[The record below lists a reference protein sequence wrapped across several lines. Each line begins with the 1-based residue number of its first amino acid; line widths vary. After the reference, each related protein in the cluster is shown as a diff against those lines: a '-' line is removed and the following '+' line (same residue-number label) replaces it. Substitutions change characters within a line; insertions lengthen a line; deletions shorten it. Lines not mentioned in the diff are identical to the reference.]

1 MMMYVLIA
9 LGAALMAAAAAL
21 GLRLLRARLRAQAE
35 SRVSEIISDAESR
48 TRTRLM
54 EADLEAEERR
64 SADEARFEEHT
75 RKKRDEMQRAEERLR
90 EQERN
95 VARKLQLLGQKQQEI
110 DERDARL
117 REREERTATLEREAQ
132 TLVLE
137 RRQRLERI
145 AGTSARDA
153 HRELIREIE
162 TEARQE
168 AAGLVRRIED
178 EAQNE
183 ASGRARRVVAE
194 AIQRL
199 PASDLVDGVV
209 TMVKL
214 PNDDMKGRIIG
225 REGRNIRALEMA
237 TGVDVIVDDTPLS
250 IVLSSFDPFRRAV
263 AKHAIER
270 LIEDGR
276 IHPARIEEMVAR
288 ARAEMEESLDSLGE
302 GAAFDLGI
310 TGLPQRLQHL
320 LGKLKYRV
328 VLGYNLLDHSVEV
341 ARLAAQ
347 MAILLGLHPEVVKR
361 AGLLHEIGQVEE
373 SRADT
378 HPILVSADLA
388 ARLNEDPRV
397 VQTIRALHGTGS
409 EPSIDAAILRV
420 AEKAIVARPGGKDTT
435 LQGFMERMRSLE
447 AIASSFH
454 GVSRAFVLR
463 SGKEVRVLVEAGA
476 VNDAEVVT
484 LSKEITSRIQ
494 KEVEYPGAVRI
505 SVIRETRAVDYAT

>member
-1 MMMYVLIA
+1 MTSLVIA
-9 LGAALMAAAAAL
+9 LLAAVAVTAA
-21 GLRLLRARLRAQAE
+21 GFGVRLLRDRLRAQAE
-35 SRVSEIISDAESR
+35 RGALGILADAER
-48 TRTRLM
+48 RAQARLE
-54 EADLEAEERR
+54 EAEIEAEERR
-64 SADEARFEEHT
+64 AAAEARFEGQT
-75 RKKRDEMQRAEERLR
+75 QKKREEMQRGEERLR
-90 EQERN
+90 EQEGN
-95 VARKLQLLGQKQQEI
+95 VARKLQFLDQKQQEL
-110 DERDARL
+110 DERER
-117 REREERTATLEREAQ
+117 RVKEREERTLAIEKEAQ
-132 TLVLE
+132 ALVQE
-137 RRQRLERI
+137 RRQRLERL
-145 AGTSARDA
+145 AGLGAREA
-153 HRELIREIE
+153 HRELLREVE
-162 TEARQE
+162 GEARQE

-178 EAQNE
+178 EARAE
-183 ASGRARRVVAE
+183 ASQRARRIVAE

-199 PASDLVDGVV
+199 PASDLVDGVITAV
-209 TMVKL
+209 RL

-237 TGVDVIVDDTPLS
+237 TGVDVIVDETPQS

-263 AKHAIER
+263 AKLAIER

-302 GAAFDLGI
+302 SAAFELGI

-320 LGKLKYRV
+320 IGRLKYRV

-347 MAILLGLHPEVVKR
+347 MATLLGLNPEVVKR
-361 AGLLHEIGQVEE
+361 AGLLHEIGQVDE

-378 HPILVSADLA
+378 HPILVSAELA
-388 ARLNEDPRV
+388 AKLDEDPRV
-397 VQTIRALHGTGS
+397 VQAIRSLHTAEP
-409 EPSIDAAILRV
+409 EPSVDAAILKV
-420 AEKAIVARPGGKDTT
+420 AEKAIVARPGEKDTN

-463 SGKEVRVLVEAGA
+463 SGKEVRVLVEADA
-476 VNDAEVVT
+476 VRDADVVM

>member
-1 MMMYVLIA
+1 MMYVLIV
-9 LGAALMAAAAAL
+9 LAAAAAAAAAFI
-21 GLRLLRARLRAQAE
+21 GLRRSRQQQRSEAEARASGIVA
-35 SRVSEIISDAESR
+35 DAESR
-48 TRTRLM
+48 AQARLK
-54 EADLEAEERR
+54 EAELEAEERR
-64 SADEARFEEHT
+64 STAEARLDGQARTKHEEL
-75 RKKRDEMQRAEERLR
+75 QRLEERVR

-95 VARKLQLLGQKQQEI
+95 VARKLQLLDQRNHEM
-110 DERDARL
+110 DEREPKL
-117 REREERTATLEREAQ
+117 KEREDRASALEREAQ
-132 TLVLE
+132 ALILE

-145 AGTSARDA
+145 AGLTARDA
-153 HRELIREIE
+153 RRELLREVE
-162 TEARQE
+162 GEARQE
-168 AAGLVRRIED
+168 TAGLIRRIEEETLA
-178 EAQNE
+178 EA
-183 ASGRARRVVAE
+183 ASRARRIVAE

-199 PASDLVDGVV
+199 PASDLVDGVITV
-209 TMVKL
+209 VKL

-237 TGVDVIVDDTPLS
+237 TGVDVIVDETPQS

-263 AKHAIER
+263 AQMAIER

-276 IHPARIEEMVAR
+276 IHPARIEEMVVR
-288 ARAEMEESLDSLGE
+288 ARSEVEENLESLGE
-302 GAAFDLGI
+302 NAAFELGI
-310 TGLPQRLQHL
+310 TGLPQRLQRL

-341 ARLAAQ
+341 ARLASQ
-347 MAILLGLHPEVVKR
+347 MAMLLGLGPEVVMR

-388 ARLNEDPRV
+388 GKFNEDPRV
-397 VQTIRALHGTGS
+397 VQAIRALHGAGA
-409 EPSIDAAILRV
+409 EPSVDAALLKV
-420 AEKAIVARPGGKDTT
+420 AEKAILARPGEKDTG

-454 GVSRAFVLR
+454 GVTRAFAMR
-463 SGKEVRVLVEAGA
+463 SGKEVRVLVEADA
-476 VNDAEVVT
+476 VSDGDVVL
-484 LSKEITSRIQ
+484 LSKEITNRIQ

>member
-1 MMMYVLIA
+1 MTYVLII
-9 LGAALMAAAAAL
+9 LGAALAAAAAVL
-21 GLRLLRARLRAQAE
+21 GLRLLRDRLRAQAE
-35 SRVSEIISDAESR
+35 RRASGIVSDAESR
-48 TRTRLM
+48 AQTRLK
-54 EADLEAEERR
+54 EAELEAEELR
-64 SADEARFEEHT
+64 ATAEGRFESQT
-75 RKKRDEMQRAEERLR
+75 RKKREELQRAEARLR
-90 EQERN
+90 EQELN

-110 DERDARL
+110 DERVAQVK
-117 REREERTATLEREAQ
+117 EREERAASLEKEAQ
-132 TLVLE
+132 ALVLE

-162 TEARQE
+162 GEARQE
-168 AAGLVRRIED
+168 AASLIRRIED
-178 EAQNE
+178 EALAE
-183 ASGRARRVVAE
+183 AGGRARRIVAE

-199 PASDLVDGVV
+199 PASDLMDGVV
-209 TMVKL
+209 TAVKL

-237 TGVDVIVDDTPLS
+237 TGVDVIVDETPQS

-276 IHPARIEEMVAR
+276 IHPARIEEMVVR

-302 GAAFDLGI
+302 SAAFELGI

-341 ARLAAQ
+341 ARLATQIA
-347 MAILLGLHPEVVKR
+347 MLLGLHPEVVKR

-388 ARLNEDPRV
+388 ARLDEDARV
-397 VQTIRALHGTGS
+397 VQAIRALHGSGS
-409 EPSIDAAILRV
+409 DPSVDAAILKV
-420 AEKAIVARPGGKDTT
+420 AEKAIVARPGEKDTT

-447 AIASSFH
+447 AIASSFN
-454 GVSRAFVLR
+454 GVSRAFVMR

-476 VNDAEVVT
+476 VNDADVVT

>member
-1 MMMYVLIA
+1 MMYVLIV
-9 LGAALMAAAAAL
+9 LAAAAAAAAAFA
-21 GLRLLRARLRAQAE
+21 GLRRSRQQQRSEAEARASGIVA
-35 SRVSEIISDAESR
+35 DAESR
-48 TRTRLM
+48 AQARLK
-54 EADLEAEERR
+54 EAELEAEERR
-64 SADEARFEEHT
+64 STAEARLDGQSRTKREEL
-75 RKKRDEMQRAEERLR
+75 QRLEERVR

-95 VARKLQLLGQKQQEI
+95 VARKLQLLDQRNHEM
-110 DERDARL
+110 DEREAKL
-117 REREERTATLEREAQ
+117 KEREDRASALEREAQ
-132 TLVLE
+132 ALIQE

-145 AGTSARDA
+145 AGLTARDA
-153 HRELIREIE
+153 RRELLREVE
-162 TEARQE
+162 GEARQE
-168 AAGLVRRIED
+168 TAGLIRRIEEETLA
-178 EAQNE
+178 EA
-183 ASGRARRVVAE
+183 ASRARRIVAE

-199 PASDLVDGVV
+199 PASDLVDGVITV
-209 TMVKL
+209 VKL

-237 TGVDVIVDDTPLS
+237 TGVDVIVDETPQS

-276 IHPARIEEMVAR
+276 IHPARIEEVVAR
-288 ARAEMEESLDSLGE
+288 SRAEMEESLDSLGE
-302 GAAFDLGI
+302 SAAFELGI

-328 VLGYNLLDHSVEV
+328 VLGYNLLDHSVDV

-347 MAILLGLHPEVVKR
+347 TALLLGLHPEIVTR

-388 ARLNEDPRV
+388 ARLDEDARV
-397 VQTIRALHGTGS
+397 VQAIRALHGSGS
-409 EPSIDAAILRV
+409 DPSVDAAILKV
-420 AEKAIVARPGGKDTT
+420 AEKAIVARPGEKDTT

-447 AIASSFH
+447 AIASSFN
-454 GVSRAFVLR
+454 GVSRAFVMR

-476 VNDAEVVT
+476 VNDADVVT

-505 SVIRETRAVDYAT
+505 SVIRETRAV

>member
-1 MMMYVLIA
+1 MTYLIIA
-9 LGAALMAAAAAL
+9 LGLAATAAAAFV
-21 GLRLLRARLRAQAE
+21 GLRLFRERLLAKAAGRASGIVADAEIRAQA
-35 SRVSEIISDAESR
+35 
-48 TRTRLM
+48 RLK
-54 EADLEAEERR
+54 EGDLEVEEKR
-64 SADEARFEEHT
+64 SASEARFESQT
-75 RKKRDEMQRAEERLR
+75 RARREELQRLEERAR

-95 VARKLQLLGQKQQEI
+95 LARRLQLLGQKQQEL
-110 DERDARL
+110 DERESKL
-117 REREERTATLEREAQ
+117 KERENRAASLEREAQ
-132 TLVLE
+132 ALIQE

-145 AGTSARDA
+145 AALTARDA
-153 HRELIREIE
+153 RREILKE
-162 TEARQE
+162 VEGEARQE
-168 AAGLVRRIED
+168 TASLIRRIEE
-178 EAQNE
+178 EALAE
-183 ASGRARRVVAE
+183 AASRARRIVAE

-209 TMVKL
+209 TVVKL

-237 TGVDVIVDDTPLS
+237 TGVDVIVDETPQS
-250 IVLSSFDPFRRAV
+250 IVLSSFDPFRRAM
-263 AKHAIER
+263 AKLAIER

-276 IHPARIEEMVAR
+276 IHPARIEEVVVR
-288 ARAEMEESLDSLGE
+288 ARSEMEESLDALGE
-302 GAAFDLGI
+302 SAAFELGI
-310 TGLPQRLQHL
+310 TGLPQRLQRL

-341 ARLAAQ
+341 ARLASQ
-347 MAILLGLHPEVVKR
+347 MAMLLGLRPEVLVR

-388 ARLNEDPRV
+388 GKFNEDPRV
-397 VQTIRALHGTGS
+397 VQAIRALHGSGA
-409 EPSIDAAILRV
+409 EPSVDAALLKV
-420 AEKAIVARPGGKDTT
+420 AERAILARPGEKDTG

-447 AIASSFH
+447 AIASSYD
-454 GVSRAFVLR
+454 GVTRAFAMR
-463 SGKEVRVLVEAGA
+463 SGKEVRVLVEANT
-476 VNDAEVVT
+476 VSDSDVVT